1 MDPLVVVAAVRTW
14 LQAFVVELDLCPFAG
29 GPLRAGRVRIAV
41 AEATDLEAAVGA
53 LLLEAERLDEDEDV
67 ETSLLVIP
75 DLFPDFED
83 FLDVTAAAEEVFR
96 VSGYDGIYQIVAF
109 HPEFRFADSDPAD
122 PANGTNRSPFPMWH
136 LLRESSVER
145 AIEGHPDVAS
155 IPARNAE
162 LLRELAD

>member
-14 LQAFVVELDLCPFAG
+14 LHGFVVELDLCPFAG

-41 AEATDLEAAVGA
+41 SEATDLEEAVGE
-53 LLLEAERLDEDEDV
+53 LLLEAERLDEDDDV
-67 ETSLLVIP
+67 ETSLLVLP

-96 VSGYDGIYQIVAF
+96 VSGYDGIYQIVVF
-109 HPEFRFADSDPAD
+109 HPGFRFEGSDPAD